1 MSQISRD
8 ALKDW
13 KVLLVDDEP
22 DSLEVAGW
30 VLKYYGATLY
40 TATNGLEALDV
51 LRTITPT
58 LIISDISMPEMD
70 GWGLI
75 AHIKNDRRTMD
86 IPCIAL
92 TAHAMVGDRERAIA
106 SGFHN
111 YLTKPLTPA
120 TFMHDLMNLL
130 VNIPH
135 LKAMWVK
142 A

>member
-22 DSLEVAGW
+22 DSLEVASR
-30 VLKYYGATLY
+30 VLKHYGATLY

-58 LIISDISMPEMD
+58 LIVSDISMPEMD

-111 YLTKPLTPA
+111 HLTKPLTPA
-120 TFMHDLMNLL
+120 TFMRDLMNLL
-130 VNIPH
+130 VNIPQ
-135 LKAMWVK
+135 LEAMWVV

>member
-22 DSLEVAGW
+22 DSLEVASR
-30 VLKYYGATLY
+30 VLKHYGATLY

-75 AHIKNDRRTMD
+75 AHVKNDRRTMD

-111 YLTKPLTPA
+111 HLTKPLTPA
-120 TFMHDLMNLL
+120 TFMRDLMNLL

-135 LKAMWVK
+135 LEVMWVT